1 MNETL
6 ASASL
11 QEEIEAVIRG
21 IFDAFQ
27 NHDPA
32 GIEAGMHPAA
42 TVWDVFVPKLF
53 RGAAERAEFHAADQ
67 KQMQSR
73 GALTLTIDPP
83 IVDAWGEDTAI
94 AKVTLSFAY
103 EPPNATS
110 GTVRIT
116 DVLRKIDGRWLVVHH
131 HEGML
136 PKGVPPTND
145 RAPRRRRAPER
156 IPA

>member
-1 MNETL
+1 MSETL
-6 ASASL
+6 TGADL
-11 QEEIEAVIRG
+11 QTEIEGVIRG

-32 GIEAGMHPAA
+32 GIEARMHPAA

-53 RGAAERAEFHAADQ
+53 RGSVERAEFHAADQ

-73 GALTLTIDPP
+73 GPLTMAIDPP
-83 IVDAWGEDTAI
+83 IVDGWGEDTAI
-94 AKVTLSFAY
+94 AKYTLSFAY

-131 HEGML
+131 HEGMV
-136 PKGVPPTND
+136 PDGVPQ
-145 RAPRRRRAPER
+145 
-156 IPA
+156 

>member
-1 MNETL
+1 MSETL
-6 ASASL
+6 ASAGL
-11 QEEIEAVIRG
+11 QQEIEAVIHG

-42 TVWDVFVPKLF
+42 TVWDVFVPRLF

-73 GALTLTIDPP
+73 GPLTLTIDPP
-83 IVDAWGEDTAI
+83 IVDGWGEDMAI
-94 AKVTLSFAY
+94 AKYTVSFAY
-103 EPPNATS
+103 EPPNATN
-110 GTVRIT
+110 GIVRIT

-131 HEGML
+131 HEGMV
-136 PKGVPPTND
+136 PDGIPPTNEP
-145 RAPRRRRAPER
+145 RATRG
-156 IPA
+156 

>member
-1 MNETL
+1 MNETS

-11 QEEIEAVIRG
+11 QQEIEAVIRG

-27 NHDPA
+27 NHDPT

-42 TVWDVFVPKLF
+42 TVWDVFVPRLF

-67 KQMQSR
+67 EQMQSR
-73 GALTLTIDPP
+73 GPLTLTINPP
-83 IVDAWGEDTAI
+83 IVDGWGEDTAI
-94 AKVTLSFAY
+94 AKYTLSFAY
-103 EPPNATS
+103 EPPNATD

-131 HEGML
+131 HEGMV
-136 PKGVPPTND
+136 PDGIPPTNEP
-145 RAPRRRRAPER
+145 RAR
-156 IPA
+156 